1 MHPSLTRPAIATL
14 VANFYG
20 DVQRDPRLNP
30 IFSATLGAH
39 WQKHMERLT
48 DFWCTVMLGTGEYR
62 GNVYGKHMVL
72 SGIDRDHFQRW
83 LALFERHTTALFP
96 PEVCAEFM
104 TVARRIA
111 SSLQLGLLG

>member
-14 VANFYG
+14 VGHFYA
-20 DVQRDPRLNP
+20 DVQRDPRLEP
-30 IFSATLGAH
+30 IFSGVVGDH
-39 WQKHMERLT
+39 WQAHIDKLT
-48 DFWCTVMLGTGEYR
+48 DFWCTVMLGSGDYR

-83 LALFERHTTALFP
+83 LALFESNAAALFP
-96 PEVCAEFM
+96 PEVCDELM